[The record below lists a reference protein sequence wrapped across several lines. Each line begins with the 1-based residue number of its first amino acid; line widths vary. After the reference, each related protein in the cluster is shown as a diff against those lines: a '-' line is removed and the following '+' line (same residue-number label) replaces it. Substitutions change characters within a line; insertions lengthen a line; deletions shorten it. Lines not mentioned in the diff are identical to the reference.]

1 MSHKKKA
8 DILPEDTPE
17 ITREL
22 TCILRKLLDD
32 DQFVSGT
39 LNCACNIERQAVL
52 LDYIK
57 RGSNVTY
64 SSVAVLAFKLSC
76 YGVGTKERAASAATR

>member
-1 MSHKKKA
+1 MSRKKKP
-8 DILPEDTPE
+8 DILPEDAPE
-17 ITREL
+17 ITKEL
-22 TCILRKLLDD
+22 TRKLRNLLDD

-39 LNCACNIERQAVL
+39 LDCACDIERQAVL
-52 LDYIK
+52 LDYIN

-76 YGVGTKERAASAATR
+76 YGAGKKEREAS

>member
-1 MSHKKKA
+1 MSRKKKA
-8 DILPEDTPE
+8 DILPEDAPE
-17 ITREL
+17 ITKAL
-22 TCILRKLLDD
+22 TRKLRNLLDD

-39 LNCACNIERQAVL
+39 LDCACDIERQAVL
-52 LDYIK
+52 LAYIN

-76 YGVGTKERAASAATR
+76 YGAGKKEREAS

>member
-17 ITREL
+17 ITKEL
-22 TCILRKLLDD
+22 TGKLRKLLDD

-39 LNCACNIERQAVL
+39 LNCACDIERQAGL

-57 RGSNVTY
+57 QGNNVTY

-76 YGVGTKERAASAATR
+76 YGAGTKEREAS

>member
-1 MSHKKKA
+1 MSRKKKA

-22 TCILRKLLDD
+22 TRRLRKLLDD

-39 LNCACNIERQAVL
+39 LDCACDIERQAVL
-52 LDYIK
+52 LDYINRSK
-57 RGSNVTY
+57 DVTY

-76 YGVGTKERAASAATR
+76 YGAGTKEREAS

>member
-1 MSHKKKA
+1 MSRKKKA
-8 DILPEDTPE
+8 DFLPEDTPE
-17 ITREL
+17 ITKEL
-22 TCILRKLLDD
+22 TRKLRNLLDD

-39 LNCACNIERQAVL
+39 LDCACDIERQAVL
-52 LDYIK
+52 LDYIN

-76 YGVGTKERAASAATR
+76 YGAGKKEREAS